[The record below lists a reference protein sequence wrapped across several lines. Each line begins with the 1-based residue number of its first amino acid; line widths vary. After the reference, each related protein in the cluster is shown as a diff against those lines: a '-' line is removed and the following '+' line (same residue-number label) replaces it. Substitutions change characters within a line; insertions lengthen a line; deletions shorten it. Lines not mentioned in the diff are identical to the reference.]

1 MLCFRERRVFLSDDV
16 FSLLGLQSPLFFSFF
31 FLGQFLSGS
40 SPKRIFL
47 EESSCLPKNA
57 KKKDKK
63 KGEEEGKQQHTQ
75 NARLKNT
82 LKNGRYASTPARI
95 VFLCVCRLFPRGL
108 VLSRLVAFVR
118 TTVDEEKRSTTL
130 IND

>member
-1 MLCFRERRVFLSDDV
+1 MFLS
-16 FSLLGLQSPLFFSFF
+16 
-31 FLGQFLSGS
+31 S
-40 SPKRIFL
+40 SPKRIL
-47 EESSCLPKNA
+47 EESSCLPNA
-57 KKKDKK
+57 KKGQK
-63 KGEEEGKQQHTQ
+63 KGEEGKQHIQKRTT
-75 NARLKNT
+75 KNT

-95 VFLCVCRLFPRGL
+95 VFFFVCRLFPRGL

>member
-1 MLCFRERRVFLSDDV
+1 MMMCFLFWGSK
-16 FSLLGLQSPLFFSFF
+16 SPLFFFFSFF
-31 FLGQFLSGS
+31 FFLGFNKSGRVGGGVFLSGS
-40 SPKRIFL
+40 KRIFL

-57 KKKDKK
+57 KKRTKK
-63 KGEEEGKQQHTQ
+63 KGEEEGKQQHIQ

-95 VFLCVCRLFPRGL
+95 VFFCACVAFS
-108 VLSRLVAFVR
+108 LSRLVAFVR
-118 TTVDEEKRSTTL
+118 TTVDEGKRSTTL